1 VALWTLCAAG
11 ADAAESPAIRKL
23 GTIDVG
29 LVEAT
34 PLVFRDRLYRFEYVR
49 AGYYENKT
57 GESYFRFIDIE
68 SGGAAT
74 PFAATYDLGCAFVD
88 SDATWVFG
96 VNNWDGDTIA
106 GFRSSDLERWDAFT
120 ALKLPGW
127 GVFNTSVCKA
137 QDRYVLAIEVGKP
150 PEVVGVP
157 FTIRFAESNDLRH
170 WTLLSEDRVFTKGR
184 YSACPSIRFLDGR
197 YYMTYLEA
205 KAARRYETYIVR
217 SADLAHWESS
227 PLNPVLRASPED
239 KRVANPK
246 LSADQRKE
254 IAQATDVNNSDLDF
268 CEFQGR
274 TILTYSWGNQQ
285 GTEFLAEAVYDGSLA
300 SFLRAFFP

>member
-1 VALWTLCAAG
+1 
-11 ADAAESPAIRKL
+11 
-23 GTIDVG
+23 
-29 LVEAT
+29 
-34 PLVFRDRLYRFEYVR
+34 
-49 AGYYENKT
+49 
-57 GESYFRFIDIE
+57 
-68 SGGAAT
+68 
-74 PFAATYDLGCAFVD
+74 
-88 SDATWVFG
+88 
-96 VNNWDGDTIA
+96 
-106 GFRSSDLERWDAFT
+106 
-120 ALKLPGW
+120 
-127 GVFNTSVCKA
+127 
-137 QDRYVLAIEVGKP
+137 
-150 PEVVGVP
+150 
-157 FTIRFAESNDLRH
+157 
-170 WTLLSEDRVFTKGR
+170 
-184 YSACPSIRFLDGR
+184 
-197 YYMTYLEA
+197 MTYLEA